1 MKKDKKR
8 AVPISLNRQ
17 ELTFIDRCAEA
28 EGMTRSGF
36 ILSAVENS
44 KTGRS
49 VRREMVRE
57 KKNDVLPGQISM
69 DLDD

>member
-8 AVPISLNRQ
+8 AVPISLNKK
-17 ELTFIDRCAEA
+17 ELEFIDRCADV
-28 EGMTRSGF
+28 EGTTRSAF
-36 ILSAVENS
+36 ILSSVENS
-44 KTGRS
+44 KTGRA
-49 VRREMVRE
+49 VRREMARE